1 MLISISSHFHLF
13 EQLTACAK
21 QISDKNAAEAQN
33 NYFTT
38 VMRYSPEQL
47 FDTASRKTIGN
58 AHSVIVKVKVIAEIS
73 ARIALLWRS
82 WSIALLWPA
91 WLALNDNAQM
101 LTWKTWAAYCLVN
114 FNQVTDLI
122 V

>member
-1 MLISISSHFHLF
+1 MSLCC
-13 EQLTACAK
+13 ETQNCPLTFAR
-21 QISDKNAAEAQN
+21 DYN
-33 NYFTT
+33 NFA
-38 VMRYSPEQL
+38 VAR
-47 FDTASRKTIGN
+47 IGL
-58 AHSVIVKVKVIAEIS
+58 IVKVKVIAEIS